1 MYDWITIMRYS
12 EHELSTI
19 NMLYSLKKI
28 IIPLTLHNNHLS
40 TKATLFCPQGDRYG
54 KVWL

>member
-1 MYDWITIMRYS
+1 MYDWITIMAYC

-19 NMLYSLKKI
+19 NILYSLKKI

-40 TKATLFCPQGDRYG
+40 TTANKSMNVR
-54 KVWL
+54 

>member
-28 IIPLTLHNNHLS
+28 IVPLTLHNNHLS